1 MWAVYQGIVIV
12 LLMNILIAMM
22 NTTYNNIWS
31 SSDTQWKYSK
41 SFYQIQ
47 FLFPREALP
56 SPFRVLYY
64 GAKFLYWMRGHR
76 TSQSLANK
84 EQFQEYRSKLREIVK
99 SKIHADFEDS
109 IEDDFSDLR
118 QDLQNYV
125 GEKHE
130 VSSKELSDLKLEVEK
145 MKKMLQLLLDHQ
157 TQMKLSSS
165 ND

>member
-22 NTTYNNIWS
+22 NTTYNNIWT

-64 GAKFLYWMRGHR
+64 VAKFRYWMRGYR
-76 TSQSLANK
+76 KSQSLVNTK
-84 EQFQEYRSKLREIVK
+84 QFQDYSSKLTEIVK
-99 SKIHADFEDS
+99 GKVQADFEDS

-130 VSSKELSDLKLEVEK
+130 VRSKELSDLKIEVEK
-145 MKKMLQLLLDHQ
+145 MNNMLKLLLDHQ
-157 TQMKLSSS
+157 
-165 ND
+165 N